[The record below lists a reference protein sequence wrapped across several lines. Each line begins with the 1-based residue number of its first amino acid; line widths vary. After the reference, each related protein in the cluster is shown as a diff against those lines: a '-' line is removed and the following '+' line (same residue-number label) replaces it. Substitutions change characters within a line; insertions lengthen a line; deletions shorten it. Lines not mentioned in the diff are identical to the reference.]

1 LVNGK
6 LFILY
11 KNSVLRTENDK
22 FVLIVSFASC
32 LLILSFIIT
41 SISSQEKND
50 EMTKFVQTISDS
62 IIFIFSPV
70 KILDE
75 IDYDPSDSWGVS
87 VYVGNQLAEY

>member
-22 FVLIVSFASC
+22 FVLIVSFVSC

-41 SISSQEKND
+41 SIPSQEKND

-70 KILDE
+70 KTLDE
-75 IDYDPSDSWGVS
+75 IDYDPSGS
-87 VYVGNQLAEY
+87 